1 MDHPEK
7 TTPPLSPMYSSDGQS
22 IQVSLSSK
30 GGRVQVSYTKPS
42 SMTSMETH
50 WEEINQNEKYADRK
64 SDKMKKQTDKASIDD
79 DTESE
84 LIAIP
89 ESDVSDSTLQGSVQ
103 DSFDEGEFIC
113 MSSNYVPL
121 QHSVGPLMKTS
132 YLCWFTFAIDNVL
145 VYHSLKDCERNLLI
159 TFFENCDFYVIKF
172 LH

>member
-50 WEEINQNEKYADRK
+50 WEEINLNEKYADRK
-64 SDKMKKQTDKASIDD
+64 LDKMHKKQTDKASIDD

-89 ESDVSDSTLQGSVQ
+89 ESDISDSTLQGSVQ
-103 DSFDEGEFIC
+103 DSFEEGEFEGV
-113 MSSNYVPL
+113 S
-121 QHSVGPLMKTS
+121 K
-132 YLCWFTFAIDNVL
+132 
-145 VYHSLKDCERNLLI
+145 
-159 TFFENCDFYVIKF
+159 
-172 LH
+172 